1 MHPISRLAFAGAMTW
16 LGLAAL
22 GPDGPAAAAGADPG
36 TTVAAQADQGHS
48 LPSGDAVPI
57 PANAAGIDLGATAAA
72 SSGQNRPPPSGDAVQ
87 SPVNAGGGDPGETA
101 TAQGDQSLPPPS
113 GTAARN
119 SANAAGA
126 DPGATAAA
134 PSGQNRPPP
143 SGAAVQIPANGR
155 PILLAAGRGT
165 LIRLARPA
173 NTVFVANPDI
183 ADVQVK
189 SPELVYITA
198 KSPGATVIYAVDSDD
213 NVLLNAPVR
222 VDLDLSPLRQSLGQL
237 VPGTAISVEQ
247 VDSNVVLSGTVADAG
262 QAEKAKVLAA
272 ALAGE
277 VKGAQVVNRLSV
289 ATPNQVDLH
298 VRIAEVDRNILKQIG
313 VDWSKVGIGSEV
325 TFSTSNT
332 AMPRSITSGT
342 SSDTQSILAGLIP
355 AANFLTLGMF
365 PSPNAVSAT
374 VEALATEGFLTVL
387 AEPNLTA
394 VSGQTASFLAGGEFP
409 VPVVQNVSAGTSA
422 ISVQFQQFGVQLAFT
437 PTIID
442 ADHLNLRVRP
452 EVSQLSTEGE
462 VTISGFT
469 IPALT
474 VRSAETTV
482 ELASGQSFA
491 LAGLLQHNTEQDIS
505 KIPWLG
511 DIPILGAL
519 FRSNKFQNNETELV
533 IIVTPYLVRPP
544 TATPATP
551 VDGFAIPHDAQQV
564 LWGDTWR
571 RSLPAPA
578 RGPLDAGGGGLIGP
592 AGFRLD

>member
-1 MHPISRLAFAGAMTW
+1 
-16 LGLAAL
+16 
-22 GPDGPAAAAGADPG
+22 
-36 TTVAAQADQGHS
+36 
-48 LPSGDAVPI
+48 
-57 PANAAGIDLGATAAA
+57 
-72 SSGQNRPPPSGDAVQ
+72 
-87 SPVNAGGGDPGETA
+87 
-101 TAQGDQSLPPPS
+101 
-113 GTAARN
+113 
-119 SANAAGA
+119 
-126 DPGATAAA
+126 
-134 PSGQNRPPP
+134 
-143 SGAAVQIPANGR
+143 
-155 PILLAAGRGT
+155 
-165 LIRLARPA
+165 
-173 NTVFVANPDI
+173 
-183 ADVQVK
+183 
-189 SPELVYITA
+189 
-198 KSPGATVIYAVDSDD
+198 
-213 NVLLNAPVR
+213 
-222 VDLDLSPLRQSLGQL
+222 
-237 VPGTAISVEQ
+237 
-247 VDSNVVLSGTVADAG
+247 
-262 QAEKAKVLAA
+262 VLAA

-298 VRIAEVDRNILKQIG
+298 VRIAEVNRTILKQIG
-313 VDWSKVGIGSEV
+313 VDWSKVGTVAPPEV
-325 TFSTSNT
+325 SFSTSNNPT
-332 AMPRSITSGT
+332 PLVNSITIGT
-342 SSDTQSILAGLIP
+342 
-355 AANFLTLGMF
+355 F
-365 PSPNAVSAT
+365 PSLFGQQISAT

-442 ADHLNLRVRP
+442 ANHLSMRVRP

-474 VRSAETTV
+474 VDSAETTV

-491 LAGLLQHNTEQDIS
+491 LAGLLMHNTSQDIS
-505 KIPWLG
+505 KVPLLG

-533 IIVTPYLVRPP
+533 VIITPYLVRPP
-544 TATPATP
+544 AATPATP

>member
-1 MHPISRLAFAGAMTW
+1 MHPISRLVFAGTMMW
-16 LGLAAL
+16 LGLAAFV
-22 GPDGPAAAAGADPG
+22 PVGPADAADADPG
-36 TTVAAQADQGHS
+36 TSAA
-48 LPSGDAVPI
+48 
-57 PANAAGIDLGATAAA
+57 
-72 SSGQNRPPPSGDAVQ
+72 
-87 SPVNAGGGDPGETA
+87 
-101 TAQGDQSLPPPS
+101 AQGDQSLPPSS
-113 GTAARN
+113 GDVLQIPANTAGIDH
-119 SANAAGA
+119 GA
-126 DPGATAAA
+126 SAAA
-134 PSGQNRPPP
+134 LSGQNRPPP
-143 SGAAVQIPANGR
+143 SGAAVLIPANGR
-155 PILLAAGRGT
+155 PILLATGRGT

-198 KSPGATVIYAVDSDD
+198 KSPGTTVIYAVDSDD
-213 NVLLNAPVR
+213 NVLLNAPIR
-222 VDLDLSPLRQSLGQL
+222 VDLDLSPLRQSLNEV
-237 VPGTAISVEQ
+237 VPGNAISVEQ
-247 VDSNVVLSGTVADAG
+247 VDSNVLLTGTVADAG
-262 QAEKAKVLAA
+262 QADKAKVLAA
-272 ALAGE
+272 AVASE
-277 VKGAQVVNRLSV
+277 FKGGQVVNRLSV

-313 VDWSKVGIGSEV
+313 VDWSKLGSGVKFV
-325 TFSTSNT
+325 TNNNPSTGSLL
-332 AMPRSITSGT
+332 SGM
-342 SSDTQSILAGLIP
+342 IP
-355 AANFLTLGMF
+355 TTNFLTAGVF
-365 PSPNAVSAT
+365 PPLSGNEVAAM

-394 VSGQTASFLAGGEFP
+394 VSGQSASFLAGGEFP

-452 EVSQLSTEGE
+452 EVSQLSTQGE

>member
-1 MHPISRLAFAGAMTW
+1 MHPISRLAFAGTITW
-16 LGLAAL
+16 LGLTAL
-22 GPDGPAAAAGADPG
+22 GPVGPAAAAGADPG
-36 TTVAAQADQGHS
+36 TTAAAQADQGHS

-57 PANAAGIDLGATAAA
+57 PANAAGIELGATAAA

-134 PSGQNRPPP
+134 PIGQNRPPP

-313 VDWSKVGIGSEV
+313 VDWSRLGRTVSFNTVNNQGLTIPTNQLSVGML
-325 TFSTSNT
+325 SNV
-332 AMPRSITSGT
+332 M
-342 SSDTQSILAGLIP
+342 
-355 AANFLTLGMF
+355 
-365 PSPNAVSAT
+365 AT
-374 VEALATEGFLTVL
+374 VDALATEGFLTVL

-409 VPVVQNVSAGTSA
+409 YPVAQPG
-422 ISVQFQQFGVQLAFT
+422 SVGNNAVITIQFEQFGVQLAFT

-442 ADHLNLRVRP
+442 ANHLSLRVRP
-452 EVSQLSTEGE
+452 EVSQLDFADA
-462 VTISGFT
+462 VTVSGSLV
-469 IPALT
+469 PALT

-491 LAGLLQHNTEQDIS
+491 LAGLLMHDTSQDIS
-505 KIPWLG
+505 KVPWLG

-519 FRSNKFQNNETELV
+519 FRSNKFQNNESELV
-533 IIVTPYLVRPP
+533 VIITPYLVRPP
-544 TATPATP
+544 AAAPATP

>member
-22 GPDGPAAAAGADPG
+22 GPVGPAAAAGADPG

-57 PANAAGIDLGATAAA
+57 PANATGIDLGATAAA
-72 SSGQNRPPPSGDAVQ
+72 SSGQNRPPSGDAVQ
-87 SPVNAGGGDPGETA
+87 SPINAPVGG
-101 TAQGDQSLPPPS
+101 S
-113 GTAARN
+113 
-119 SANAAGA
+119 
-126 DPGATAAA
+126 GATAAA

-173 NTVFVANPDI
+173 NTVFIANPDI

-298 VRIAEVDRNILKQIG
+298 VRIAEVNRTILKQIG
-313 VDWSKVGIGSEV
+313 VDWSKVGTVAPPEV
-325 TFSTSNT
+325 SFSTSNNPT
-332 AMPRSITSGT
+332 PLVNSITIGT
-342 SSDTQSILAGLIP
+342 
-355 AANFLTLGMF
+355 F
-365 PSPNAVSAT
+365 PSLFGQQISAT